1 MHVWS
6 GVVIA
11 GAALLV
17 ITGLSKLRNP
27 GPTINALRSV
37 GATWVGAVMVR
48 TLAVVEIAAGS
59 VAAIVGGRWGA
70 SAIALIYLGFSGF
83 LVRALRTPTAS
94 CGCTARD
101 DTPPTVGHLLMTVV
115 FAAGGIAAALAGTA
129 GVVDISRG
137 GPGLQTA
144 VAFGFAAIVTWLA
157 WSILTL
163 PSLTLPRQIPSPRR
177 T

>member
-17 ITGLSKLRNP
+17 INGPPKLRNP
-27 GPTINALRSV
+27 APTINALRSV
-37 GATWVGAVMVR
+37 GATWVGPVTVR
-48 TLAVVEIAAGS
+48 ALAVVEIVGGGFAG
-59 VAAIVGGRWGA
+59 IVGGRWGA
-70 SAIALIYLGFSGF
+70 GAIALIYLGFSGF
-83 LVRALRTPTAS
+83 LLRALRTPSAS

-115 FAAGGIAAALAGTA
+115 FAAGGIAATVADTT
-129 GVVDISRG
+129 GVVDISRS
-137 GPGLQTA
+137 GPGLQIA

-163 PSLTLPRQIPSPRR
+163 PILSLPRQIPSPRR